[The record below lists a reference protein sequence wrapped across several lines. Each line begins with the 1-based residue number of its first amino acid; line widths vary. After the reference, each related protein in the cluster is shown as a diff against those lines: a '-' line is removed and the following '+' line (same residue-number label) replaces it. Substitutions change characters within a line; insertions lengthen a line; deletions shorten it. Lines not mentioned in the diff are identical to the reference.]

1 MKTKRQ
7 SKEGVLVQRSPT
19 QLDAVA
25 ETNPFDSFFA
35 PNMAERAMNGSLTD
49 SEGVMVEQTYVKVF
63 HSQLQRTC
71 KNCLSDAYFELFGV
85 WKRGKKHFMD
95 LVRCEYALKA
105 GALLEI
111 FSRSDMNAVNKNLT
125 NELAEAHLRN
135 NRDKIRFFSKYPP
148 DWETRI
154 S

>member
-1 MKTKRQ
+1 MQK
-7 SKEGVLVQRSPT
+7 SPT
-19 QLDAVA
+19 NLNIGS

-35 PNMAERAMNGSLTD
+35 PNMADKAMSGNLSDAESVTI
-49 SEGVMVEQTYVKVF
+49 EQTYVKVF

-85 WKRGKKHFMD
+85 WKRGKQHFMD
-95 LVRCEYALKA
+95 LVKCEYALKA

-111 FSRSDMNAVNKNLT
+111 FSKSDLNAVNKNLT
-125 NELAEAHLRN
+125 NELAEIHLRN